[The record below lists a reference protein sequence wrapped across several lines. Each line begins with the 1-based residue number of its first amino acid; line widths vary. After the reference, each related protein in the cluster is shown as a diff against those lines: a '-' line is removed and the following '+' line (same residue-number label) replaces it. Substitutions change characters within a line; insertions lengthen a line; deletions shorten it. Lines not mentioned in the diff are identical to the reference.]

1 MVAVMFALK
10 HVKAPLL
17 YNEEKVRLGQA
28 DLIDAGYYLK
38 EAQHLSAKEKMAR
51 LTNRAALNL
60 RTQHPFTHLSLNF
73 HPSEKIPLPVLKA
86 IAQAYLNEIGYR
98 HQPYLLYEHH
108 DAAHPHVHV
117 LTTCI
122 QAGGQ
127 RIDVGPTLIKT
138 ASERIEE
145 HFQLRRAQE
154 SSAPGLVAQ
163 LRRAEYAQAPTLQAV
178 DAVVS
183 QLLPRYSF
191 TNEAEMNALLS
202 LYGVRLAIHRG
213 KGRRNGLRYQIIS
226 SRGKPQ
232 GVPVKAQD
240 LSINPN
246 RQYLRKQFAFHGLS
260 RRHMPLEALERRIRL
275 CLYPARQLA
284 DFIDHLSRQGL
295 NLVKEA
301 RSGALV
307 YIDHERKAALLASS
321 LGPQVDTT
329 ALLSQ
334 FRLSAS
340 QLELALKPL
349 ELEQR
354 GQLRSLGRALS
365 FHL

>member
-28 DLIDAGYYLK
+28 ELIDAGYYLK

-51 LTNRAALNL
+51 LSNRAALNL

-73 HPSEKIPLPVLKA
+73 HPSEKISLSGLKA
-86 IAQAYLNEIGYR
+86 IAKAYLCEIGYS

-246 RQYLRKQFAFHGLS
+246 RQYLRKQFAFHGMS
-260 RRHMPLEALERRIRL
+260 RRLKPLETLHRRIRL
-275 CLYPARQLA
+275 CLYPADHLA
-284 DFIDHLSRQGL
+284 DFVHHLSRQRIHVL
-295 NLVKEA
+295 MEA
-301 RSGALV
+301 RSKELV
-307 YIDHERKAALLASS
+307 YVDHEHQQALLASS
-321 LGPQVDTT
+321 LAEDVDTI
-329 ALLSQ
+329 ALMGKFGLNLKQ
-334 FRLSAS
+334 F
-340 QLELALKPL
+340 QQQLKPL
-349 ELEQR
+349 ALEQR
-354 GQLRSLGRALS
+354 GHLAKKGLSL
-365 FHL
+365 HL